1 MASLCLASHAL
12 LHGAYRRRA
21 VDFRLVDP
29 AQHGLQR
36 IGHFGFFKPQSE
48 TALWP
53 LVADWLDRTAG

>member
-1 MASLCLASHAL
+1 
-12 LHGAYRRRA
+12 
-21 VDFRLVDP
+21 V
-29 AQHGLQR
+29 QHGLQR